1 MQQAIE
7 ELEQYGRRLCVRID
21 AVPTVDNETSNEV
34 LDKVKSLIKETYC
47 DIPDV
52 AIDRLTESKRVTMMK
67 KQMLVIK
74 VLL

>member
-34 LDKVKSLIKETYC
+34 LDKVKSLIKETCC